1 MRCGFRLF
9 LCLVAA
15 AFVLCWSPNCYAQT
29 QTLPRWEVGQPI
41 VHQNLVVFPVRIV
54 SGASKSDLL
63 TLSEAQQK
71 NLVSVR
77 ELPDARV
84 SEVLVENKSDRPLL
98 LVGGEII
105 IGGKQDR
112 IVEHDVIILPKKT
125 ASVKVYCVEPGRW
138 TPQEL
143 GEKFHSAERIVAP
156 EVRKSAQVAKSQQDV
171 WAYNERVQRQLPAS
185 TPMSPSQSYRRIL
198 TDTQIRK
205 ETEAYIRAIQSKL
218 VRDPKACGMI
228 VAVNGVIEWLDV
240 FSDPSLFR
248 KVMPSLL
255 HSAAVQA
262 LAKRSQ
268 TKSPHIPSVSEAKS
282 FLEQAQ
288 RSQRKVEIEAG
299 HLRREKFE
307 TSTVTGFET
316 KFKVSG
322 RQQATP
328 ALPLHMNAYRR

>member
-1 MRCGFRLF
+1 MRYGFRLF
-9 LCLVAA
+9 LCLVASVFA
-15 AFVLCWSPNCYAQT
+15 LWWSPSCFT

-54 SGASKSDLL
+54 SGAGKSDLL

-77 ELPDARV
+77 ELPDSRV
-84 SEVLVENKSDRPLL
+84 SEVLVENKSDKPLL
-98 LVGGEII
+98 LIGGEII
-105 IGGKQDR
+105 LGGKQDR
-112 IVEHDVIILPKKT
+112 IVEHDVIVPPKKAAT
-125 ASVKVYCVEPGRW
+125 VRVYCVEPGRW

-143 GEKFHSAERIVAP
+143 GERFAPAEKIVVP
-156 EVRKSAQVAKSQQDV
+156 EIRKSAQVAKSQQYV
-171 WAYNERVQRQLPAS
+171 WSYNERVQRQLPAS
-185 TPMSPSQSYRRIL
+185 TPMPPSQSYRRVL
-198 TDTQIRK
+198 TDAQVQK

-218 VRDPKACGMI
+218 ARDPKACGMI

-262 LAKRSQ
+262 LSKRSQ
-268 TKSPHIPSVSEAKS
+268 AQSPRIPSVSEAKA

-288 RSQRKVEIEAG
+288 RSQRKVEAETG
-299 HLRREKFE
+299 HLRRERFE

-322 RQQATP
+322 RQQAAS

>member
-1 MRCGFRLF
+1 MRYSFRSF

-15 AFVLCWSPNCYAQT
+15 AFALWWSPNCFTQI

-41 VHQNLVVFPVRIV
+41 THQNLVVFPIRIA
-54 SGASKSDLL
+54 SQASKTDLL
-63 TLSEAQQK
+63 TLNEAQRE

-77 ELPDARV
+77 ELLNARV
-84 SEVLVENKSDRPLL
+84 SEILVENRSDKPLL
-98 LVGGEII
+98 LVGGEIVL
-105 IGGKQDR
+105 GGKQDR
-112 IVEHDVIILPKKT
+112 IVEHDVLIPPKKT

-138 TPQEL
+138 TAQEL
-143 GEKFHSAERIVAP
+143 GEKFAPAKKVVAP
-156 EVRKSAQVAKSQQDV
+156 EVRKSAQVEKSQQLV

-185 TPMSPSQSYRRIL
+185 TPMLPSQSYRRVL
-198 TDTQIRK
+198 TDTEVQK

-218 VRDPKACGMI
+218 ARDPKVCGMI

-268 TKSPHIPSVSEAKS
+268 SKTSRIPSVSEAKA
-282 FLEQAQ
+282 FLERTQ
-288 RSQRKVEIEAG
+288 RSQRKVDVETG
-299 HLRREKFE
+299 HLRRERFE
-307 TSTVTGFET
+307 TSAVIGFET
-316 KFKVSG
+316 KFKASG
-322 RQQATP
+322 KQQATSVQ
-328 ALPLHMNAYRR
+328 LLHMNAYRR

>member
-1 MRCGFRLF
+1 MRYGFCLF
-9 LCLVAA
+9 LCSIAL
-15 AFVLCWSPNCYAQT
+15 AFALWWSPNCFAQT

-54 SGASKSDLL
+54 SGAGKSNLL

-77 ELPDARV
+77 ELPNARV
-84 SEVLVENKSDRPLL
+84 SEVLVENKSDKPLIL
-98 LVGGEII
+98 IGGEII
-105 IGGKQDR
+105 LGGKQDR
-112 IVEHDVIILPKKT
+112 IVEHDVIIPPRKT

-143 GEKFHSAERIVAP
+143 GEKFASAAKVVAP
-156 EVRKSAQVAKSQQDV
+156 EVRKSAQVKKSQQLV
-171 WAYNERVQRQLPAS
+171 WTHNEEVQRQLPAS
-185 TPMSPSQSYRRIL
+185 TPIPPSQSYRRVL
-198 TDTQIRK
+198 TDTQVKK
-205 ETEAYIRAIQSKL
+205 ETEAYIRAIQSRL

-240 FSDPSLFR
+240 FSDPNLFR

-262 LAKRSQ
+262 LAKRPQS
-268 TKSPHIPSVSEAKS
+268 KISRIPSVSEAKA

-288 RSQRKVEIEAG
+288 RSQRKVEVETG
-299 HLRREKFE
+299 HLRRERFE

-322 RQQATP
+322 RQQAAS
-328 ALPLHMNAYRR
+328 ALPLHMNAYRH

>member
-1 MRCGFRLF
+1 MRYDFRLS
-9 LCLVAA
+9 LCLIAS
-15 AFVLCWSPNCYAQT
+15 AFALFWSLNCFAQT
-29 QTLPRWEVGQPI
+29 QTLTRWEVGQPI

-54 SGASKSDLL
+54 SGTGKSDLL

-77 ELPDARV
+77 ELPEARV
-84 SEVLVENKSDRPLL
+84 SEVLVENKSEKPLL
-98 LVGGEII
+98 LMGGEII
-105 IGGKQDR
+105 LGGKQDR
-112 IVEHDVIILPKKT
+112 IVEQDVIVPPKK
-125 ASVKVYCVEPGRW
+125 AAAVKVYCVEPGRW

-143 GEKFHSAERIVAP
+143 GERFAPAKKIVAP
-156 EVRKSAQVAKSQQDV
+156 EVRKSAQVAKSQQHV

-185 TPMSPSQSYRRIL
+185 IPMGSSQSYRRVL
-198 TDTQIRK
+198 TDTKVQK

-218 VRDPKACGMI
+218 ARDQKACGMI

-268 TKSPHIPSVSEAKS
+268 SKISRIPSVSEAKA

-288 RSQRKVEIEAG
+288 RSQRKVEAETG
-299 HLRREKFE
+299 HLKRERFE

-322 RQQATP
+322 KQQTT
-328 ALPLHMNAYRR
+328 PLHMNAYRR